1 MSMCKQFWFKPIWRR
16 LNRDDYESIAIVK
29 KQEDQILFFFAIL
42 IFQSLIR
49 KKGRYLFVVNSEWLV
64 ELILIIWNI
73 VQLQKIGINS
83 PTVCK
88 QNVLSDIPC
97 PPPSTPNRWFL
108 YFFLGGGGLGN
119 TSLSCLLFYNL

>member
-29 KQEDQILFFFAIL
+29 KQEDQILFFFAML

-97 PPPSTPNRWFL
+97 PPPLHPQPLISL
-108 YFFLGGGGLGN
+108 FFGGGGLGN
-119 TSLSCLLFYNL
+119 TSLSCLLFYKI

>member
-29 KQEDQILFFFAIL
+29 KQEDQILFFFAML
-42 IFQSLIR
+42 IFQSLFR

-97 PPPSTPNRWFL
+97 PPPPPPTVD
-108 YFFLGGGGLGN
+108 FFIFFWGGGLGN